1 MPTTPTGLNRREL
14 YIDARDLQSQQQDGE
29 ALTPEQYAGVLTTR
43 GLEKLAENQLVRSF
57 TARVRTDDATYQYG
71 KDFFLGDKITVTDE
85 RLNITI
91 DARVMAAQFS
101 FSGAEKQL
109 TLTLGYSQP
118 TLYEKLTR
126 KADK

>member
-1 MPTTPTGLNRREL
+1 MPTIPTGLTRREL
-14 YIDARDLQSQQQDGE
+14 YIDARDLQSEQEDGQ

-57 TARVRTDDATYQYG
+57 TARVRTQGATYEYG
-71 KDFFLGDKITVTDE
+71 KDFFLGDRITVTDE
-85 RLNITI
+85 RLGLTV
-91 DARVMAAQFS
+91 DAQVMAAQYAI
-101 FSGAEKQL
+101 SGSGETL

-118 TLYEKLTR
+118 TVYEKIAR

>member
-1 MPTTPTGLNRREL
+1 MPTIPTGLSRREL

-29 ALTPEQYAGVLTTR
+29 TLTPEQYAGVLTTR

-57 TARVRTDDATYQYG
+57 TARVRTQDATYQYG

-85 RLNITI
+85 RLGITV
-91 DARVMAAQFS
+91 DARVMAAQHS
-101 FSGAEKQL
+101 ISKEGEEL

-118 TLYEKLTR
+118 TVYDKLAR

>member
-1 MPTTPTGLNRREL
+1 MPTIPTGLSRREL
-14 YIDARDLQSQQQDGE
+14 YIDARDLQSQQQDGQS
-29 ALTPEQYAGVLTTR
+29 LTPEQYAGVLTTR

-57 TARVRTDDATYQYG
+57 TARVRTQDATYQYG

-85 RLNITI
+85 RLGITV
-91 DARVMAAQFS
+91 DARVMAVQHS
-101 FSGAEKQL
+101 ISKEGEEL

-118 TLYEKLTR
+118 TVYDKLAR